1 MKSLQ
6 LKTSLS
12 RRKNGSGPEPAIEPS
27 PNGDARKVP
36 KAASDLRIAWVTPS
50 LERGYFM
57 QPLFRE
63 FAKRFPGTVIF
74 TGCWPGF
81 VSGCRDSFRVRE
93 LIGVGFRPRPKT
105 SPGNPRGF
113 ITASPLIFFALW
125 RFRPDLVFVRGF
137 DLCTI
142 YAILLKVLTRCS
154 LVLLWGG
161 VGPHVT
167 YLDSPVRLALR
178 RLTARWFDHSMSHTK
193 DGVDYLREVVEI
205 SPGKLSQY
213 PYQPADR
220 GTLSGREKKDTVPA
234 PTSTEADF
242 KSFAQVQ
249 SGLEGVKKCWGQ
261 PAAPIASLINRDL
274 GMAACGSPRFFHSP
288 SAPIKGEF
296 DSLSRPVFLF
306 VGRLIREKGLYTL
319 MEACSLLAKKNA
331 GSFSVA
337 IVGRGPE
344 KERLQA
350 VARNLG
356 VDDRISWVGAVDY
369 SQLGACYQASD
380 VFVFP
385 SLEDIIG
392 MVVPE
397 AMVFGKPVLC
407 SDQAGAKDMVYY
419 GRNGFVF
426 DPNDSQQLAHHM
438 ARFVNE
444 PDLIRRFGAES
455 KKIISPFT
463 RQASARRLGSL
474 VHQVL
479 GLATDGTFRGAAA

>member
-1 MKSLQ
+1 MKSYQ

-12 RRKNGSGPEPAIEPS
+12 RKKNGSGREPAIKPS
-27 PNGDARKVP
+27 PNGNARKVP

-81 VSGCRDSFRVRE
+81 VAGCRDSFRVRE

-113 ITASPLIFFALW
+113 ITASPLIFLALW

-220 GTLSGREKKDTVPA
+220 GTLSGREKMDTVLA

-242 KSFAQVQ
+242 KSFAQVR
-249 SGLEGVKKCWGQ
+249 SGLSPIFSQ
-261 PAAPIASLINRDL
+261 PL
-274 GMAACGSPRFFHSP
+274 SPA
-288 SAPIKGEF
+288 APIKGES

-344 KERLQA
+344 KERLQE

-407 SDQAGAKDMVYY
+407 SDQAGAKDMVYD

-463 RQASARRLGSL
+463 PQASARRLGSL